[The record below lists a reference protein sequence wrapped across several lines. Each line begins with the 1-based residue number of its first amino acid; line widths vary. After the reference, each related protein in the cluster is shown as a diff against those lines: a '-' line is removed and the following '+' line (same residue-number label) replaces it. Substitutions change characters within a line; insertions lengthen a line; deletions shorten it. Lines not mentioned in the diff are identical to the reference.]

1 MKLFGIFSRR
11 DLHRIVREANALM
24 DIKRGIQA
32 VRKNFCEKYRDAAR
46 SGDVMVVER
55 YSLRFFLLHG
65 RMQI

>member
-1 MKLFGIFSRR
+1 MKLFCIFSRR
-11 DLHRIVREANALM
+11 DLHRLVREANALM